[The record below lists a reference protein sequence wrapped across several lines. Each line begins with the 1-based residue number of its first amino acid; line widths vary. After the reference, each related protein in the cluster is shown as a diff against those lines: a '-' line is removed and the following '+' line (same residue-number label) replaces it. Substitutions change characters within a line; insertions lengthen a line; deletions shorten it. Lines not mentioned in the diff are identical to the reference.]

1 MVLLPDLPFYFIGYS
16 GGIALATCGIHLSKR
31 CFGGG
36 ALGGDQFPKD
46 LGKGVSWKE
55 PLALYYNLSDKVY
68 QANAPTVISELQ
80 EKEVVRCYRKLS
92 GTHDLH
98 DYLRNES
105 FNGLIRRAGRLFA
118 GLI

>member
-1 MVLLPDLPFYFIGYS
+1 M
-16 GGIALATCGIHLSKR
+16 
-31 CFGGG
+31 
-36 ALGGDQFPKD
+36 GGDQFPKD
-46 LGKGVSWKE
+46 LEKGVSWKE

-68 QANAPTVISELQ
+68 QANASVISELE
-80 EKEVVRCYRKLS
+80 EKGVVRCYRKLS